1 MLRSYELRPMPRRIR
16 AVYDSAALR
25 SGALPLITATIRRH
39 AAVRV
44 LVHRELLTRT
54 RRLFLGLGW
63 TLLSPILTTAVMW
76 LVFSNIF
83 RGADFGVPYVIYLLS
98 GVVIFNVFANVMPRV
113 AETLITNE
121 GLLLRIRIRPELLA
135 VAGGIASAV
144 GPAASLLPLVALLL
158 VLHVAIPITI
168 PLDVVIL
175 SMVLLY
181 SIGLGMI
188 VSAIAVRIPD
198 ALGVLAAALQL
209 LGFLTPTF
217 YPLTSVPASV
227 RSVINLNPLTHFLGL
242 FRDATYAGQV
252 GAPSEWLI
260 CALATVLA
268 LAVGAASFG
277 RAARHAITVV
287 HGR

>member
-1 MLRSYELRPMPRRIR
+1 MLRSYELRPVPRRIR

-25 SGALPLITATIRRH
+25 SGAWPLITATIRRR

-98 GVVIFNVFANVMPRV
+98 GVVIFTVFANVMPRV
-113 AETLITNE
+113 AETLISNE

-135 VAGGIASAV
+135 VAGGMASAV

-158 VLHVAIPITI
+158 ILHVAIPITM

-175 SMVLLY
+175 AMVLLY
-181 SIGLGMI
+181 AIGIGML

-242 FRDATYAGQV
+242 FRGATYAGQV

-260 CALATVLA
+260 CVLATVLA
-268 LAVGAASFG
+268 LAAGAASFG
-277 RAARHAITVV
+277 RAAQHAITVV

>member
-1 MLRSYELRPMPRRIR
+1 MLRGYELRPAPRRIR

-25 SGALPLITATIRRH
+25 SGAWPLITATIRRR

-44 LVHRELLTRT
+44 LVHRELLSRT

-83 RGADFGVPYVIYLLS
+83 RGANFGVPYVIYLLS
-98 GVVIFNVFANVMPRV
+98 GVVIFTVFANVMPRV
-113 AETLITNE
+113 AETLIANE

-135 VAGGIASAV
+135 VAGGIAAAV
-144 GPAASLLPLVALLL
+144 GPAAALLPLVVLLL
-158 VLHVAIPITI
+158 VLHIAIPITI

-175 SMVLLY
+175 SMVVLY
-181 SIGLGMI
+181 AIGIGML

-198 ALGVLAAALQL
+198 ALGVLAAGLQL

-217 YPLTSVPASV
+217 YPLNSVPESV
-227 RSVINLNPLTHFLGL
+227 RTVINLNPLTHFLGL
-242 FRDATYAGQV
+242 FRNATYAGQV
-252 GAPSEWLI
+252 GAASEWLI
-260 CALATVLA
+260 CALATMLA
-268 LAVGAASFG
+268 LGVGAASFG
-277 RAARHAITVV
+277 RAARHSITVV
-287 HGR
+287 HGP